1 MAKGSPDSGTSGLSP
16 RSLNLPELLNLFA
29 SLLSSVYPSLLVISL
44 DEILVSAFI
53 PSMVGD
59 SSTMP
64 SIW

>member
-1 MAKGSPDSGTSGLSP
+1 MAKGSLDYGMSGLGP
-16 RSLNLPELLNLFA
+16 RSRNLLELWNSFA
-29 SLLSSVYPSLLVISL
+29 SLLSSVYNSLLVISL
-44 DEILVSAFI
+44 DEILVSAFK